1 MRGRARVASAL
12 LARANTGRRG
22 GEWYVP
28 WVSAED
34 GDADITGM
42 LVAASGGDATA
53 AEKLVGLVYDELRQR
68 AEALMRRESPGHTV
82 QATMLVHDAYLKLIR
97 QERASYRDRD
107 HFFAVAA
114 QTMRR
119 LLVDHARGRQR
130 DKRGGGQVKLSL
142 DESLGLAAGADTDV
156 LAVDAA
162 LTRLEALDPQQA
174 RIVELRFFGGLTVDQ
189 VAQQLGMSKR
199 AVEAE
204 WTMIAAWLR
213 RELRAG

>member
-1 MRGRARVASAL
+1 
-12 LARANTGRRG
+12 
-22 GEWYVP
+22 
-28 WVSAED
+28 
-34 GDADITGM
+34 M
-42 LVAASGGDATA
+42 LVAASSGDRAA

-142 DESLGLAAGADTDV
+142 DESLGVAAGADTDV

-174 RIVELRFFGGLTVDQ
+174 RIVELRFFGGLSVEQ

>member
-1 MRGRARVASAL
+1 VA
-12 LARANTGRRG
+12 
-22 GEWYVP
+22 
-28 WVSAED
+28 AEADD

-42 LVAASGGDATA
+42 LAAASAGDAAA
-53 AEKLVGLVYDELRQR
+53 AERLADLVYDDLRRR
-68 AEALMRRESPGHTV
+68 AESMMKREAPGHTV
-82 QATMLVHDAYLKLIR
+82 QATMLVHDAYLKLIH
-97 QERASYRDRD
+97 QDRASWTDRN

-130 DKRGGGQVKLSL
+130 DKRGGGQVKVSL
-142 DESLGLAAGADTDV
+142 DEGLDVTAHADADV

-162 LTRLEALDPQQA
+162 LTRLEELDAQQA
-174 RIVELRFFGGLTVDQ
+174 KIVELRFFGGLTVEQ

>member
-1 MRGRARVASAL
+1 VTADG
-12 LARANTGRRG
+12 
-22 GEWYVP
+22 
-28 WVSAED
+28 

-42 LVAASGGDATA
+42 LAAASGGDAAA
-53 AEKLVGLVYDELRQR
+53 AERLVGLVYDELRRR
-68 AEALMRRESPGHTV
+68 AEALMRREAAGHTV

-97 QERASYRDRD
+97 QDRATYRDRG

-130 DKRGGGQVKLSL
+130 DKRGGGQVKVSL
-142 DESLGLAAGADTDV
+142 DEGLGLSSGADADV
-156 LAVDAA
+156 LAVDQA
-162 LTRLEALDPQQA
+162 LTRLEALDPEQA
-174 RIVELRFFGGLTVDQ
+174 RIVELRFFGGLSVEE
-189 VAQQLGMSKR
+189 VAGQLGMSKR

-213 RELRAG
+213 RELRAE

>member
-1 MRGRARVASAL
+1 M
-12 LARANTGRRG
+12 
-22 GEWYVP
+22 
-28 WVSAED
+28 AED

-42 LVAASGGDATA
+42 LVAASGGDDA
-53 AEKLVGLVYDELRQR
+53 AAAKLVGLVYEDLRRR

-82 QATMLVHDAYLKLIR
+82 QPTMLVHDAYLKLIR
-97 QERASYRDRD
+97 QDRASYRDRN

-119 LLVDHARGRQR
+119 LLVDHARGRAR

-142 DESLGLAAGADTDV
+142 DEGLGLAAGGGPDV

-162 LTRLEALDPQQA
+162 LARLEALDPQQA
-174 RIVELRFFGGLTVDQ
+174 RIVELRFFGGLTVEA
-189 VAQQLGMSKR
+189 VAQELGMSKR

-213 RELRAG
+213 RELGPE

>member
-1 MRGRARVASAL
+1 VTP
-12 LARANTGRRG
+12 N
-22 GEWYVP
+22 
-28 WVSAED
+28 
-34 GDADITGM
+34 GDPDPDDSADITGM
-42 LVAASGGDATA
+42 LAAASAGDATA
-53 AEKLVGLVYDELRQR
+53 AERLVGLVYDELRRR
-68 AEALMRRESPGHTV
+68 AEALMKREAPGHTV

-97 QERASYRDRD
+97 QDRASWSDRN

-119 LLVDHARGRQR
+119 LLVDHARGRGR
-130 DKRGGGQVKLSL
+130 DKRGGGQVKVPL
-142 DESLGLAAGADTDV
+142 DEGLGLPGGAEADV

-174 RIVELRFFGGLTVDQ
+174 RIVELRFFGGLTVER
-189 VAQQLGMSKR
+189 VAEQLGMSKR

-213 RELRAG
+213 RELRSA

>member
-1 MRGRARVASAL
+1 MA
-12 LARANTGRRG
+12 
-22 GEWYVP
+22 
-28 WVSAED
+28 D
-34 GDADITGM
+34 DAGDITGM
-42 LVAASGGDATA
+42 LAAASGGDADA
-53 AEKLVGLVYDELRQR
+53 AQKLVGLVYDELRRR

-82 QATMLVHDAYLKLIR
+82 QATMLVHDAYLKLIN
-97 QERASYRDRD
+97 QDRASWSDRN

-130 DKRGGGQVKLSL
+130 DKRGGGQVKVSL
-142 DESLGLAAGADTDV
+142 DEGLGLSSGDDADV
-156 LAVDAA
+156 LAVDEA
-162 LTRLEALDPQQA
+162 LGRLEALDPQQA
-174 RIVELRFFGGLTVDQ
+174 KIVELRFFGGLTVEE

-213 RELRAG
+213 RELRSE

>member
-1 MRGRARVASAL
+1 MAD
-12 LARANTGRRG
+12 
-22 GEWYVP
+22 
-28 WVSAED
+28 D
-34 GDADITGM
+34 GDPDITGM
-42 LVAASGGDATA
+42 LVAASGGDDA
-53 AEKLVGLVYDELRQR
+53 AAGKLAGLVYDDLRRR
-68 AEALMRRESPGHTV
+68 AEALMKRESPGHTV

-97 QERASYRDRD
+97 QDRASYRDRN

-119 LLVDHARGRQR
+119 LLVDHARGRAR

-142 DESLGLAAGADTDV
+142 DEGLGLAAGAGADV

-162 LTRLEALDPQQA
+162 LARLEALDPQQA
-174 RIVELRFFGGLTVDQ
+174 RIVELRFFGGLTVDA

-213 RELRAG
+213 RELGPE

>member
-1 MRGRARVASAL
+1 MA
-12 LARANTGRRG
+12 
-22 GEWYVP
+22 
-28 WVSAED
+28 AEADD

-42 LVAASGGDATA
+42 LAAASAGDAAA
-53 AEKLVGLVYDELRQR
+53 AERLADLVYDDLRRR
-68 AEALMRRESPGHTV
+68 AESMMKREAPGHTV
-82 QATMLVHDAYLKLIR
+82 QATMLVHDAYLKLIH
-97 QERASYRDRD
+97 QDRASWTDRN

-130 DKRGGGQVKLSL
+130 DKRGGGQVKVSL
-142 DESLGLAAGADTDV
+142 DEGLDVTAHADADV

-162 LTRLEALDPQQA
+162 LTRLEELDAQQA
-174 RIVELRFFGGLTVDQ
+174 KIVELRFFGGLTVEQ

>member
-1 MRGRARVASAL
+1 MAD
-12 LARANTGRRG
+12 
-22 GEWYVP
+22 
-28 WVSAED
+28 D
-34 GDADITGM
+34 GDPDITGM

-53 AEKLVGLVYDELRQR
+53 AERLAALVYDELRRR

-97 QERASYRDRD
+97 QDRASYRDRD

-119 LLVDHARGRQR
+119 LLVDHARGRGR
-130 DKRGGGQVKLSL
+130 DKRGGGQVKVSL
-142 DESLGLAAGADTDV
+142 DEGLGLPAGAGADV
-156 LAVDAA
+156 LAVDEA

-174 RIVELRFFGGLTVDQ
+174 RIVELRFFGGLTVDA
-189 VAQQLGMSKR
+189 VARELGMSKR

-213 RELRAG
+213 RELGPE

>member
-1 MRGRARVASAL
+1 MAADD
-12 LARANTGRRG
+12 
-22 GEWYVP
+22 
-28 WVSAED
+28 D

-42 LVAASGGDATA
+42 LAAASAGDAAA
-53 AEKLVGLVYDELRQR
+53 AERLAGLVYEDLRRR
-68 AEALMRRESPGHTV
+68 AEALMKRESPGGTV
-82 QATMLVHDAYLKLIR
+82 QATMLVHDAYLKLI
-97 QERASYRDRD
+97 QQDRASWTDRN

-130 DKRGGGQVKLSL
+130 DKRGGGQVKVSL
-142 DESLGLAAGADTDV
+142 DEGLGVTAHRDADV

-162 LTRLEALDPQQA
+162 LTRLEALDPEQA
-174 RIVELRFFGGLTVDQ
+174 RIVELRFFGGLTVEQ
-189 VAQQLGMSKR
+189 VAQELGMSKR

-213 RELRAG
+213 RELGAG

>member
-1 MRGRARVASAL
+1 VAD
-12 LARANTGRRG
+12 
-22 GEWYVP
+22 
-28 WVSAED
+28 D
-34 GDADITGM
+34 GDGDITGM
-42 LVAASGGDATA
+42 LAAAGGGDAAA
-53 AEKLVGLVYDELRQR
+53 AERLAGLVYEELRRR

-97 QERASYRDRD
+97 QDRASYRDRD

-119 LLVDHARGRQR
+119 LLVDHARGRGR
-130 DKRGGGQVKLSL
+130 DKRGGGQVKVSL
-142 DESLGLAAGADTDV
+142 DEGLGLPAGAGAGAGADV
-156 LAVDAA
+156 LAVDEA

-174 RIVELRFFGGLTVDQ
+174 RIVELRFFGGLTVDA
-189 VAQQLGMSKR
+189 VARELGMSKR

-213 RELRAG
+213 RELGPE